1 MTAHHSVPQTPHF
14 IGPFQRRRRFNFP
27 LLCLISETQDGVV
40 GRSSLCFAPDCRHQL
55 LQSQKR
61 RRALLLCVQRDRG
74 GDELLHQPGR
84 PKKTIN
90 VGSFRLSPDGSM
102 QDKKVPLARSEMH
115 LSDLLDGLCDRMNDY
130 ALHND
135 PDSGEKR
142 YRRFAPREGQGMTD
156 LPDFKHFKFEGP
168 EANALKFACETVR
181 EELEDDII
189 SLFQKDSQ
197 DVQQQLCR
205 NISGYCRD
213 GGSVKEEL

>member
-1 MTAHHSVPQTPHF
+1 MASWVV
-14 IGPFQRRRRFNFP
+14 R
-27 LLCLISETQDGVV
+27 LCV
-40 GRSSLCFAPDCRHQL
+40 
-55 LQSQKR
+55 
-61 RRALLLCVQRDRG
+61 LLLTVVISCCKAKRDAVLYCSACSAIVEEMSYSISQV
-74 GDELLHQPGR
+74 D

-142 YRRFAPREGQGMTD
+142 YRRFAPREGQDMTD